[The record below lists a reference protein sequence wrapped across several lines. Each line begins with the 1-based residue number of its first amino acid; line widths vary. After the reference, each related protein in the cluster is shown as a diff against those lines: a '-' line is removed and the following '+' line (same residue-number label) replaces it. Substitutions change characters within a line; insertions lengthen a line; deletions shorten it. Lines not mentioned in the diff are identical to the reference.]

1 MDDHKITFGTLQP
14 DGQMTNVRLIKQA
27 DIVACPHYIMVPTH
41 YRPDG
46 SCKCDDAD
54 ERAMMIR
61 EWGYSPDDF
70 KGPVRTKFT
79 DVTTGIQWDCSS
91 CPAWGLSPN
100 KDGAKAEAA
109 KHSCREHIAS
119 FDDGFCCCYV
129 GTGGHCPTCHGE
141 EANS

>member
-1 MDDHKITFGTLQP
+1 MNDHTIQFGTVSAK
-14 DGQMTNVRLIKQA
+14 GQVTNVRLIKQS
-27 DIVACPHYIMVPTH
+27 DIAACPQYIMVPTH

-46 SCKCDDAD
+46 SCKCDDAT

-61 EWGYSPDDF
+61 EWGYSPDSF
-70 KGPVRTKFT
+70 KGPTR
-79 DVTTGIQWDCSS
+79 
-91 CPAWGLSPN
+91 A
-100 KDGAKAEAA
+100 AE
-109 KHSCREHIAS
+109 REHVAS